1 MVVTLKSCDPQV
13 QPNVSFLLL
22 PIVYTLKNEMVL
34 ICEDGLAENQRIPQ
48 AFCQGKQSNAIFRV
62 GPQKRVIPAALSK
75 REIVILH

>member
-1 MVVTLKSCDPQV
+1 
-13 QPNVSFLLL
+13 
-22 PIVYTLKNEMVL
+22 MVL